1 MMSLSKALYRSVFIV
16 TLVTLVGCAAPA
28 PAPATEAAPADKPA
42 VTEAPAAATEAP
54 AAGAKTYKTLVV
66 GFAQIGAESGWRD
79 GETQSIK
86 DTAAKLG
93 VDLKFSDGQQ
103 KQENQIKALRAFIAQ
118 KVDVIGI
125 PPVVTTGFEPVLKE
139 AKDAGIPVIFID
151 RKADVPEDYYA
162 TFIGS
167 DFVLEGKNAA
177 IELAKLVD
185 NKANIVELEGT
196 VGAGPAID
204 RKKGFDDEVA
214 ANYKDIKILESQSGD
229 FTLAKGKEVMQ
240 AFLKKYPDQIQ
251 AVYAHNDEMALGAI
265 QAIEEA
271 GLKPGV
277 DIKIVSIDG
286 EKAIFE
292 AMAAGKANVTVECN
306 PMLGPQFFEAALK
319 LANGEKVDKWIK
331 SNEGIF
337 RQDTAAKELPN
348 RVY

>member
-1 MMSLSKALYRSVFIV
+1 MKSLAKVLYV
-16 TLVTLVGCAAPA
+16 TIILAMILSLAACAPAATPTAAAPTAPAAPA
-28 PAPATEAAPADKPA
+28 KT
-42 VTEAPAAATEAP
+42 
-54 AAGAKTYKTLVV
+54 AKTYKTLVV

-79 GETQSIK
+79 GETKSIK
-86 DTAAKLG
+86 DEAAKLG

-103 KQENQIKALRAFIAQ
+103 KQENQIKAVRAFIAQ

-125 PPVVTTGFEPVLKE
+125 PPVVTTGFETVFKE

-151 RKADVPEDYYA
+151 RKADVPDDYYA

-177 IELAKLVD
+177 LELAKLVSD
-185 NKANIVELEGT
+185 KANIVELEGT

-204 RKKGFDDEVA
+204 RKKGFDDEIT
-214 ANYKDIKILESQSGD
+214 ANHKDIKILESQSGD

-240 AFLKKYPDQIQ
+240 AFLKKYTGQIQ

-306 PMLGPQFFEAALK
+306 PLLGPQFYEAALK

-337 RQDTAAKELPN
+337 RQATAAQDLPS
-348 RVY
+348 RIY

>member
-1 MMSLSKALYRSVFIV
+1 MKSLSKVLFKIVVFITV
-16 TLVTLVGCAAPA
+16 LSLVACAAPA
-28 PAPATEAAPADKPA
+28 APT
-42 VTEAPAAATEAP
+42 TEAP
-54 AAGAKTYKTLVV
+54 GAKEPKTYKTLVV

-79 GETQSIK
+79 GETNSIK
-86 DTAAKLG
+86 NTAAELG
-93 VDLKFSDGQQ
+93 VDLKFSDAQQ

-125 PPVVTTGFEPVLKE
+125 PPVVTTGFETVLQE
-139 AKDAGIPVIFID
+139 AKDAGIPVIFVD
-151 RKADVPEDYYA
+151 RKADVPEDLYA

-177 IELAKLVD
+177 IELAKLID
-185 NKANIVELEGT
+185 SKGNIVELEGT

-204 RKKGFDDEVA
+204 RKKGFDDEIA
-214 ANYKDIKILESQSGD
+214 ANYPDIKILESQSGD
-229 FTLAKGKEVMQ
+229 FNLAKGKEVMQ
-240 AFLKKYPDQIQ
+240 AYLKKYPGEIQ
-251 AVYAHNDEMALGAI
+251 AVYAHNDQMALGAI

-292 AMAAGKANVTVECN
+292 AMVAGKANVTIECN
-306 PMLGPQFFEAALK
+306 PLLGPQFFEVALK
-319 LANGEKVDKWIK
+319 LANGEPVEKWVK

-337 RQDTAAKELPN
+337 RQDTAAQELPN

>member
-1 MMSLSKALYRSVFIV
+1 MKSLNQILFKLVVFTV
-16 TLVTLVGCAAPA
+16 VLSLVACAAPT
-28 PAPATEAAPADKPA
+28 PAPVANTEVPAK
-42 VTEAPAAATEAP
+42 TM
-54 AAGAKTYKTLVV
+54 KTYKTLVV

-79 GETQSIK
+79 GETNSIK
-86 DTAAKLG
+86 ETAAQLG

-125 PPVVTTGFEPVLKE
+125 PPIVTTGFETVLQE

-151 RKADVPEDYYA
+151 RKADVSEDLYA

-167 DFVLEGKNAA
+167 DFVLEGQNAA
-177 IELAKLVD
+177 IEMAKLLN
-185 NKANIVELEGT
+185 NKGNIVELEGT
-196 VGAGPAID
+196 VGAGPAIE
-204 RKKGFDDEVA
+204 RKKGFDDEIA
-214 ANYKDIKILESQSGD
+214 ANYPDIKILESQSGD
-229 FTLAKGKEVMQ
+229 FNLAKGKEVMQ
-240 AFLKKYPDQIQ
+240 AYLKKYPGEIH
-251 AVYAHNDEMALGAI
+251 AVYAHNDQMALGAI

-292 AMAAGKANVTVECN
+292 AMVAGKANVTIECN
-306 PMLGPQFFEAALK
+306 PLLGPQFFEAALK
-319 LANGEKVDKWIK
+319 IANGEPVDKWIK

-337 RQDTAAKELPN
+337 RQDTAAEELPK

>member
-1 MMSLSKALYRSVFIV
+1 MKSLSQMLFKLVAFITV
-16 TLVTLVGCAAPA
+16 LSLVACAAP
-28 PAPATEAAPADKPA
+28 TAAPVSEPA
-42 VTEAPAAATEAP
+42 KTT
-54 AAGAKTYKTLVV
+54 KTYKTLVV

-79 GETQSIK
+79 GETNSIK

-125 PPVVTTGFEPVLKE
+125 PPIVTTGFETVLQE

-151 RKADVPEDYYA
+151 RKADVSEDLYA

-177 IELAKLVD
+177 LELAKLVGD
-185 NKANIVELEGT
+185 KANIVELEGT

-214 ANYKDIKILESQSGD
+214 ANHKDIKILESQSGD
-229 FTLAKGKEVMQ
+229 FNLAKGKEVMQ
-240 AFLKKYPDQIQ
+240 ALLKKYPGQIQ
-251 AVYAHNDEMALGAI
+251 AVYSHNDEMALGAI

-277 DIKIVSIDG
+277 DIKIVSVDA
-286 EKAIFE
+286 EKAYFV
-292 AMAAGKANVTVECN
+292 AMAAGKANVTVECS
-306 PMLGPQFFEAALK
+306 PLLGPQFFEAALK
-319 LANGEKVDKWIK
+319 LANGEAVEKWIK

-337 RQDTAAKELPN
+337 RQDTAAADLPS

>member
-1 MMSLSKALYRSVFIV
+1 MKSLTQILYKLVVFAV
-16 TLVTLVGCAAPA
+16 VLSLVACGAPTPA
-28 PAPATEAAPADKPA
+28 PVANTEVPAKTM
-42 VTEAPAAATEAP
+42 
-54 AAGAKTYKTLVV
+54 KTYKTLVV

-79 GETQSIK
+79 GETNSIK

-93 VDLKFSDGQQ
+93 IDLKFSDGQQ

-125 PPVVTTGFEPVLKE
+125 PPIVTTGFETVLQE

-151 RKADVPEDYYA
+151 RKADVSEDLYA

-167 DFVLEGKNAA
+167 DFVLEGQNAA
-177 IELAKLVD
+177 IEMATLLN
-185 NKANIVELEGT
+185 NKGNIVELEGT
-196 VGAGPAID
+196 VGAGPAIE

-214 ANYKDIKILESQSGD
+214 AKYPDIKILESQSGD
-229 FTLAKGKEVMQ
+229 FNLAKGKEVMQ
-240 AFLKKYPDQIQ
+240 AYLKKYPGQIQ
-251 AVYAHNDEMALGAI
+251 AVYAHNDQMALGAI

-292 AMAAGKANVTVECN
+292 AMVAGKANVTIECN
-306 PMLGPQFFEAALK
+306 PLLGPQFFEAALK
-319 LANGEKVDKWIK
+319 LANGESVEKWIK

-337 RQDTAAKELPN
+337 RQDTAAQELPN